1 MSSKQSEEIQSQPKI
16 PIYDTSFRLL
26 DFNIFDEKRE
36 QEGEEDNDN
45 DHGNDRD
52 YARDSGEKKYKKDEK
67 LTTIQMFGLNE
78 KGETCAIFVR
88 DYQPFF
94 YIKVGDGWT
103 IPQKAA
109 FISHLK
115 EKVGKFFENSILDVD
130 SKLIKRKKLYG
141 FDGGKEHKFI
151 LIKFKN
157 VATMNKVKN
166 MWFKFGKDGKQVLR
180 RDGYPYFNTKT
191 EIYESNIPPLL
202 RFFHIH
208 DISPSGWIGFQA
220 KNVKRAHN
228 GLKTTTCN
236 YEYELASADIVPLNN
251 KESIVPYKICSFDI
265 EASSSHGDFPIPI
278 KTYKKLA
285 MNIVDVCDAICRN
298 AGATTSEDAGA
309 YITPA
314 LLKQLVYTA
323 FGYANPPHPDIDRIY
338 TKIKVSEQRLATLF
352 DVWVSFHIPDIKVND
367 ALKDINTIEKMFE
380 KIAESNKAHDEDDA
394 DAEADVD
401 DADADADADADDA
414 TEEEYMDMDEDM
426 DMNED
431 IEAGENDDAEDK
443 KAIDLLK
450 AYAGISSMNKTN
462 STKTGKT
469 TKTAKPALAPEPP
482 VQKETVVHLLT
493 SRADKIDRETKLNM
507 LNISFQEIFPQVEGD
522 KVTFIGST
530 FLTYGEKRPYLNHCV
545 VIDTCNHLK
554 DEVANSEIQT
564 CKTERELLLAWTDII
579 QRENPDIIIGY
590 NICGFDFEFMFRRS
604 LENSCEN
611 EFLKL
616 SRNKGEFC
624 GTRDYTTGKIGIKES
639 SIVIASGQH
648 DLHYIE
654 MKGRLQIDLYNYF
667 RRDFNLTSYKLD
679 YCAGYFIGDGVKKIE
694 HLPSGNTKVNSA
706 NLMGLENGNYIH
718 FEESSHS
725 TDTYKDGAK
734 FKVTNVNAV
743 DKTFEIE
750 GHEMPDMTKSVRW
763 GLAKDDVTPQD
774 IFRMTNEGPAE
785 RAIIAKYCIQDC
797 NLVHHLMNKIDVMT
811 GYIEMAKICSVPI
824 SFLVLRG
831 QSIKLTSFIAKKCRE
846 KRTLMPV
853 IERSFGNES
862 YEGAICLPPKC
873 NLYLDNPVAC
883 LDYSSLY
890 PSSMISENLSQ
901 DSKVWTKEFD
911 LVGQLVRE
919 TGIKDASGNYIYD
932 NMPGYEYVDVTY
944 DTYKWVANQRGRAI
958 KTLNGTKICRFAQP
972 KDGVKAIMPTV
983 LEELLAARKATR
995 KMAEA
1000 TEDPF
1005 MANIL
1010 DKRQLGYKVT
1020 ANSLYGQCG
1029 AKTSTF
1035 YDVDIAASTT
1045 ATGRKLLTYGKRIV
1059 EEVYGDAKIESKKF
1073 GFVNTKAEYIYGD
1086 SVANY
1091 TPIYIRSNAGQLNII
1106 KIDELAQLYGDK
1118 NGWVYSKEEGKEGK
1132 EYCEMIPSMNIETW
1146 SDKGWTKLNRII
1158 RHRLAPHKKMIRVLT
1173 HTGLV
1178 DVTDDHSLVDING
1191 NEISP
1196 KDVKCG
1202 TSLLHNNLPIN
1213 SSYCKS
1219 GITVE
1224 EAQVMGFFFG
1234 DGSCGM
1240 YNCPSGKKKSWALN
1254 NASMDIINKYVTLCS
1269 ISYPNFKWKYL
1280 NTIDSSGVYKIVPS
1294 TDTYGDIARFVEKYR
1309 KLMYNNKAKVI
1320 PHEILFNTEEI
1331 RMAFWNGMYDADG
1344 DKDANGYI
1352 RIDQKNQISAANICW
1367 LAQSL
1372 GWKTSLNTR
1381 SDKENIYRVTMTK
1394 LLQRKPA
1401 TEVKKIHEISYPD
1414 GEYVY
1419 DLTTENHH
1427 FAAGIGNI
1435 IVHNTD
1441 SVFFTFN
1448 LATSDGIPI
1457 RGKDALEITIEFA
1470 KEVGNLAT
1478 KFLKSPHAWVYEKT
1492 LMPFCLLSKKRYI
1505 GMLYEDKPE
1514 KPKRKSM
1521 GIVLKRRDNAP
1532 IVKDIYGGVIDILM
1546 KEQNV
1551 ETAIKFLKASLQNLV
1566 DEKVPMDKLIIS
1578 KSLRSGYK
1586 NPAQIAHKVL
1596 ADRMGKR
1603 DPGNKPSIGDR
1614 IPFVYIQNPDKKA
1627 LQGER
1632 IEHPDYILANK
1643 IKPNYAFYIT
1653 NQIMKPIQQVFA
1665 LVLENIP
1672 SYKRQVPGL
1681 KRSIDGWVDKLKDES
1696 SDEKI
1701 RKKIADIRNKEVK
1714 KILFDEYLIEIDNS
1728 TKGNQNIMSFFRKV

>member
-1 MSSKQSEEIQSQPKI
+1 MSKPTTELISPP
-16 PIYDTSFRLL
+16 PITNYDTSFRLF
-26 DFNIFDEKRE
+26 DFNIFDEKRDNNDDADI
-36 QEGEEDNDN
+36 GPDNDDADGHLVSREN
-45 DHGNDRD
+45 EL
-52 YARDSGEKKYKKDEK
+52 YGEKKYKKDEK
-67 LTTIQMFGLNE
+67 FTTIQMFGLNE

-94 YIKVGDGWT
+94 YIKVGDEWS
-103 IPQKAA
+103 IPQKSA

-115 EKVGKFFENSILDVD
+115 EKVGKFYQESILDVE
-130 SKLIKRKKLYG
+130 SKLIRRKKLYG

-166 MWFKFGKDGKQVLR
+166 MWFQIKAGKQVLR
-180 RDGYPYFNTKT
+180 RDGYTYFNTRT
-191 EIYESNIPPLL
+191 EIYESNIPPIL
-202 RFFHIH
+202 RFFHVH
-208 DISPSGWIGFQA
+208 DISPSGWIGFQT
-220 KNVKRAHN
+220 KRAKQIH
-228 GLKTTTCN
+228 GGGGIQTTTCK
-236 YEYELASADIVPLNN
+236 YEYELASREIIPLNA
-251 KESIVPYKICSFDI
+251 KETIVPYKICSFDI

-285 MNIVDVCDAICRN
+285 TNIVDVCDAICRN
-298 AGATTSEDAGA
+298 TGAAAGAEAMEH
-309 YITPA
+309 ITPA
-314 LLKQLVYTA
+314 LLKQLIFTA
-323 FGYANPPHPDIDRIY
+323 FGYGGENEHPDVDRIY
-338 TKIKVSEQRLATLF
+338 TKIKVSEQRLAALF
-352 DVWVSFHIPDIKVND
+352 DVWISYHIPDIKVND

-380 KIAESNKAHDEDDA
+380 KISESNNANAGDDDDDDDGDDGDNDG
-394 DAEADVD
+394 DAI
-401 DADADADADADDA
+401 
-414 TEEEYMDMDEDM
+414 EEEYV
-426 DMNED
+426 D
-431 IEAGENDDAEDK
+431 IEETDVECDDSMGDDGDNHNDPNEDK
-443 KAIDLLK
+443 KATDLLM
-450 AYAGISSMNKTN
+450 AYAG
-462 STKTGKT
+462 
-469 TKTAKPALAPEPP
+469 AKPKASAATKKSKKAKYSETLVELP
-482 VQKETVVHLLT
+482 KETVIHLLT
-493 SRADKIDRETKLNM
+493 SPADKTDRETKINK
-507 LNISFQEIFPQVEGD
+507 LNISLQEIFPPVEGD

-530 FLTYGEKRPYLNHCV
+530 FMTYGEKRPYLNHCIV
-545 VIDTCNHLK
+545 LDTCNPLK
-554 DEVANSEIQT
+554 DEVANSEIET
-564 CKTERELLLAWTDII
+564 YKTERDVLLAWTRLI
-579 QRENPDIIIGY
+579 QYENPDIIIGY
-590 NICGFDFEFMFRRS
+590 NICGFDYEFMFRRS

-611 EFLKL
+611 DFLRL

-624 GTRDYTTGKIGIKES
+624 GTRDYTTGKVCIKES

-648 DLHYIE
+648 DLHYID
-654 MKGRLQIDLYNYF
+654 MTGRLQIDLYNYF

-679 YCAGYFIGDGVKKIE
+679 YCAGYFIGDGVKKLE
-694 HLPSGNTKVNSA
+694 HLPSGNTRISSS
-706 NLMGLENGNYIH
+706 NLMGLENGNYIN

-734 FKVTNVNAV
+734 FKVLNLNLVE
-743 DKTFEIE
+743 KTFEIE
-750 GHEMPDMTKSVRW
+750 GHEQPDMKKSVRW

-774 IFRMTNEGPAE
+774 IFKMTNEGPAE

-890 PSSMISENLSQ
+890 PSSMISENLSH
-901 DSKVWTKEFD
+901 DSKVWTREFD

-919 TGIKDASGNYIYD
+919 TGVKDPSGNYIYD

-944 DTYKWVANQRGRAI
+944 DTYKWVPNHRGRAI
-958 KTLNGTKICRFAQP
+958 KTRNGTKICRFAQP
-972 KDGVKAIMPTV
+972 KDGIKAIMPTV

-1059 EEVYGDAKIESKKF
+1059 EEVYGDAKVESKKF

-1086 SVANY
+1086 
-1091 TPIYIRSNAGQLNII
+1091 
-1106 KIDELAQLYGDK
+1106 
-1118 NGWVYSKEEGKEGK
+1118 
-1132 EYCEMIPSMNIETW
+1132 
-1146 SDKGWTKLNRII
+1146 
-1158 RHRLAPHKKMIRVLT
+1158 
-1173 HTGLV
+1173 
-1178 DVTDDHSLVDING
+1178 
-1191 NEISP
+1191 
-1196 KDVKCG
+1196 
-1202 TSLLHNNLPIN
+1202 
-1213 SSYCKS
+1213 
-1219 GITVE
+1219 
-1224 EAQVMGFFFG
+1224 
-1234 DGSCGM
+1234 
-1240 YNCPSGKKKSWALN
+1240 
-1254 NASMDIINKYVTLCS
+1254 
-1269 ISYPNFKWKYL
+1269 
-1280 NTIDSSGVYKIVPS
+1280 
-1294 TDTYGDIARFVEKYR
+1294 
-1309 KLMYNNKAKVI
+1309 
-1320 PHEILFNTEEI
+1320 
-1331 RMAFWNGMYDADG
+1331 
-1344 DKDANGYI
+1344 
-1352 RIDQKNQISAANICW
+1352 
-1367 LAQSL
+1367 
-1372 GWKTSLNTR
+1372 
-1381 SDKENIYRVTMTK
+1381 
-1394 LLQRKPA
+1394 
-1401 TEVKKIHEISYPD
+1401 
-1414 GEYVY
+1414 
-1419 DLTTENHH
+1419 
-1427 FAAGIGNI
+1427 
-1435 IVHNTD
+1435 TD

-1448 LATSDGIPI
+1448 LATSDGTPI

-1470 KEVGNLAT
+1470 KEVGHLAT
-1478 KFLKSPHAWVYEKT
+1478 KFLKPPHAWVYEKT

-1551 ETAIKFLKASLQNLV
+1551 ETAITFLKSSLQNLV
-1566 DEKVPMDKLIIS
+1566 DEKVPMDKLIIT

-1672 SYKRQVPGL
+1672 SYKRQVPAL
-1681 KRSIDGWVDKLKDES
+1681 KRSMDAWTDKLIDGEDE
-1696 SDEKI
+1696 EKVK
-1701 RKKIADIRNKEVK
+1701 KKITELRNKEVK

-1728 TKGNQNIMSFFRKV
+1728 TKGNQNIMSFFKKKT

>member
-1 MSSKQSEEIQSQPKI
+1 MSVKPETLTPSMAQQEV
-16 PIYDTSFRLL
+16 DTSFRLF
-26 DFNIFDEKRE
+26 DFNIFDEKR
-36 QEGEEDNDN
+36 QENND
-45 DHGNDRD
+45 DDGGDGDGGSGGDDAETR
-52 YARDSGEKKYKKDEK
+52 GEKKYKKDDK
-67 LTTIQMFGLNE
+67 FTTIQMFGLNE

-88 DYQPFF
+88 DYSPFF
-94 YIKVGDGWT
+94 YIKVGDEWT
-103 IPQKAA
+103 IPQKSA
-109 FISHLK
+109 FVSHLK
-115 EKVGKFFENSILDVD
+115 DKLGKYYQDSILDFE

-141 FDGGKEHKFI
+141 FDAGKEHKFV

-157 VATMNKVKN
+157 VATMNKVKG
-166 MWFKFGKDGKQVLR
+166 MWFQMKRGKQTLR
-180 RDGYPYFNTKT
+180 RDGYYYSNTKT
-191 EIYESNIPPLL
+191 EIYEANIPPIL

-208 DISPSGWIGFQA
+208 DISPSGWIGFQS
-220 KNVKRAHN
+220 KRVKQMR
-228 GLKTTTCN
+228 GGSKTTTCT
-236 YEYELASADIVPLNN
+236 YEYEMESKYIVPLNS
-251 KESIVPYKICSFDI
+251 KETIVPYKICSFDI

-285 MNIVDVCDAICRN
+285 TNMVDVCGAVLKNMDSASGGGGADAN
-298 AGATTSEDAGA
+298 AEAARYEV
-309 YITPA
+309 IEK
-314 LLKQLVYTA
+314 LLKKIVYTA
-323 FGYANPPHPDIDRIY
+323 FAHEKDPHSDVDRIY
-338 TKIKVSEQRLATLF
+338 TKIKVSESRLATLF
-352 DVWVSFHIPDIKVND
+352 GVWISYHIPDIQSSAKLQD
-367 ALKDINTIEKMFE
+367 LNTIEKMFE
-380 KIAESNKAHDEDDA
+380 KMSQDANQGDA
-394 DAEADVD
+394 DGG
-401 DADADADADADDA
+401 DAD
-414 TEEEYMDMDEDM
+414 
-426 DMNED
+426 
-431 IEAGENDDAEDK
+431 GGDDAEGDDGDNGDANDYEEDIVEVVEEDEDFQEDGNNDK
-443 KAIDLLK
+443 DDNDDEADKLMR
-450 AYAGISSMNKTN
+450 AYAGNGPKAN
-462 STKTGKT
+462 PAPPKKT
-469 TKTAKPALAPEPP
+469 TKKTKEQTP
-482 VQKETVVHLLT
+482 KETPKETPVHLLLST
-493 SRADKIDRETKLNM
+493 SDKMDRETKINM
-507 LNISFQEIFPQVEGD
+507 LNVSLQEIFPPVEGD

-530 FLTYGEKRPYLNHCV
+530 FLTYGNKRPYLNHCIV
-545 VIDTCNHLK
+545 LDTCDTLK

-564 CKTERELLLAWTDII
+564 CKTERELLLAWTQLM

-590 NICGFDFEFMFRRS
+590 NIFGFDYEFMFRRS

-611 EFLKL
+611 EFLAL

-624 GTRDYTTGKIGIKES
+624 GTRDYKTGKIGIKES

-648 DLHYIE
+648 DLRYIE
-654 MKGRLQIDLYNYF
+654 MTGRLQVDLYNYF

-694 HLPSGNTKVNSA
+694 HLHSGNTKVTSS

-725 TDTYKDGAK
+725 TDMYKEGEK
-734 FKVTNVNAV
+734 FKVLNVNPEERS
-743 DKTFEIE
+743 FEIE
-750 GHEMPDMTKSVRW
+750 GREMPDMTKSVRW

-774 IFRMTNEGPAE
+774 IFRMTNEGPKE

-811 GYIEMAKICSVPI
+811 GYIEMSKICSVPI

-890 PSSMISENLSQ
+890 PSSMISENLSH

-911 LVGQLVRE
+911 LAGQLVRE
-919 TGIKDASGNYIYD
+919 TGVKDISGNYIYD
-932 NMPGYEYVDVTY
+932 NLCGYEYVDVTY
-944 DTYKWVANQRGRAI
+944 DTYKWVPNSRGKAV
-958 KTLNGTKICRFAQP
+958 KTLNGKKICRFAQP
-972 KDGVKAIMPTV
+972 RDGVKAIMPDV

-995 KMAEA
+995 KLAEA

-1059 EEVYGDAKIESKKF
+1059 EEVYGDAKVESKKF

-1091 TPIYIRSNAGQLNII
+1091 TPIYIRENGQQINII
-1106 KIDELAQLYGDK
+1106 QIDELAKRYGDE

-1146 SDKGWTKLNRII
+1146 SDKGWTKLHRII

-1196 KDVKCG
+1196 KDVVENKTELLHFNRNDCKHPENIRINVG
-1202 TSLLHNNLPIN
+1202 EKVVVPISQHKAALKWDEMNKFHGHTTSLDYTIENGVSNYIIKVENNT
-1213 SSYCKS
+1213 SS
-1219 GITVE
+1219 
-1224 EAQVMGFFFG
+1224 
-1234 DGSCGM
+1234 
-1240 YNCPSGKKKSWALN
+1240 
-1254 NASMDIINKYVTLCS
+1254 
-1269 ISYPNFKWKYL
+1269 
-1280 NTIDSSGVYKIVPS
+1280 NT
-1294 TDTYGDIARFVEKYR
+1294 
-1309 KLMYNNKAKVI
+1309 
-1320 PHEILFNTEEI
+1320 
-1331 RMAFWNGMYDADG
+1331 
-1344 DKDANGYI
+1344 
-1352 RIDQKNQISAANICW
+1352 NI
-1367 LAQSL
+1367 
-1372 GWKTSLNTR
+1372 
-1381 SDKENIYRVTMTK
+1381 
-1394 LLQRKPA
+1394 
-1401 TEVKKIHEISYPD
+1401 VKKIHEISYP
-1414 GEYVY
+1414 ENEFVY

-1427 FAAGIGNI
+1427 FAAGVGNM

-1448 LATSDGIPI
+1448 LATPDGTPI

-1470 KEVGNLAT
+1470 KEVGHLAT
-1478 KFLKSPHAWVYEKT
+1478 RFLKQPHAWVYEKT

-1551 ETAIKFLKASLQNLV
+1551 ETAIQFLRSSLQNLV

-1603 DPGNKPSIGDR
+1603 DPGNKPNVGDR

-1653 NQIMKPIQQVFA
+1653 NQIMKPLQQVFA

-1672 SYKRQVPGL
+1672 SYKRHVPTL
-1681 KRSIDGWVDKLKDES
+1681 RRSIESWNDKLLDGEDE
-1696 SDEKI
+1696 EKI
-1701 RKKIADIRNKEVK
+1701 KKKITDLRNKEVK
-1714 KILFDEYLIEIDNS
+1714 KILFDEYLIEIDNAS
-1728 TKGNQNIMSFFRKV
+1728 KKNQSIMNFFKKK

>member
-1 MSSKQSEEIQSQPKI
+1 MSATESTRP
-16 PIYDTSFRLL
+16 YDTSFRLL
-26 DFNIFDEKRE
+26 DFNIFDEKRTE
-36 QEGEEDNDN
+36 DENSDGDGECEESR
-45 DHGNDRD
+45 HE
-52 YARDSGEKKYKKDEK
+52 EKKYKKNENF
-67 LTTIQMFGLNE
+67 TTIQMFGLNE

-94 YIKVGDGWT
+94 YIKVGDEWT
-103 IPQKAA
+103 IPQKSA
-109 FISHLK
+109 FITHLK
-115 EKVGKFFENSILDVD
+115 EKVGKFYNDSILDLD

-157 VATMNKVKN
+157 IAAMNKVKN
-166 MWFKFGKDGKQVLR
+166 MWFQVKAGKQVLR

-191 EIYESNIPPLL
+191 EIYEANIPPIL
-202 RFFHIH
+202 RFFHVH
-208 DISPSGWIGFQA
+208 DISPSGWIGFE
-220 KNVKRAHN
+220 KKRVKQIHGGR
-228 GLKTTTCN
+228 GIQTTTCK
-236 YEYELASADIVPLNN
+236 YEYEIASQDIVPLNS
-251 KESIVPYKICSFDI
+251 KETIVPYKICSFDI

-285 MNIVDVCDAICRN
+285 TNIVDVCDALCRN
-298 AGATTSEDAGA
+298 AGATTSVEALE
-309 YITPA
+309 YVTPA

-323 FGYANPPHPDIDRIY
+323 FGYGTPLHPEIDRVY

-352 DVWVSFHIPDIKVND
+352 NVWVSFHIPDIKDND
-367 ALKDINTIEKMFE
+367 KLKDVNTIEKMFE
-380 KIAESNKAHDEDDA
+380 KISEMNKANGEGDDDYDNADEG
-394 DAEADVD
+394 
-401 DADADADADADDA
+401 DADADQDEEDMYEDVPETEIDEIDEDEQLHHENTPLEGCDEDSEADA
-414 TEEEYMDMDEDM
+414 M
-426 DMNED
+426 
-431 IEAGENDDAEDK
+431 
-443 KAIDLLK
+443 LK
-450 AYAGISSMNKTN
+450 AYAGEKPGA
-462 STKTGKT
+462 STKKASTTSATKANPKKQTKKT
-469 TKTAKPALAPEPP
+469 TEDAVP
-482 VQKETVVHLLT
+482 KETVIQLLT
-493 SRADKIDRETKLNM
+493 STADKIDRETKINK
-507 LNISFQEIFPQVEGD
+507 LNISLQEIFPPVEGD

-530 FLTYGEKRPYLNHCV
+530 FLTYGDKRPYLNHCIV
-545 VIDTCNHLK
+545 LDTCSSL
-554 DEVANSEIQT
+554 DSEVANSQIET
-564 CKTERELLLAWTDII
+564 YKTEREVLLAWTRLI

-590 NICGFDFEFMFRRS
+590 NICGFDYEFMFRRS
-604 LENSCEN
+604 LENSCETD
-611 EFLKL
+611 FLRL

-624 GTRDYTTGKIGIKES
+624 GSHDYNTGKVCIKES

-679 YCAGYFIGDGVKKIE
+679 YCAGYFIGDGVKKLE
-694 HLPSGNTKVNSA
+694 HLQSGNTKIYSS
-706 NLMGLENGNYIH
+706 NLMGLENGNYIN

-734 FKVTNVNAV
+734 FKVLNV
-743 DKTFEIE
+743 DLGEKTFEIE
-750 GHEMPDMTKSVRW
+750 GHETPDMKRSVRW

-774 IFRMTNEGPAE
+774 IFRMTNEGPNE

-911 LVGQLVRE
+911 LAEQLVRE
-919 TGIKDASGNYIYD
+919 TGVKDISGNYIYD
-932 NMPGYEYVDVTY
+932 NLPGYEYVDVTY
-944 DTYKWVANQRGRAI
+944 DTYKWVKNQRGRAI

-972 KDGVKAIMPTV
+972 KDGIKAIMPTV

-995 KMAEA
+995 KLAEA

-1045 ATGRKLLTYGKRIV
+1045 ATGRKLLTYGKRVV
-1059 EEVYGDAKIESKKF
+1059 EEVYGDAKVESKKF

-1106 KIDELAQLYGDK
+1106 KIDDLAQLYGDTA
-1118 NGWVYSKEEGKEGK
+1118 GWVYSKEEGKEGK

-1146 SDKGWTKLNRII
+1146 SDKGWTPLHRII
-1158 RHRLAPHKKMIRVLT
+1158 RHRLAPHKKMMRVLT

-1178 DVTDDHSLVDING
+1178 DVTDDHSLVDITG
-1191 NEISP
+1191 KEISP
-1196 KDVKCG
+1196 KDVIKNKTVLLHFEHDTYKHRDDIRINMGNKVCVPESQYKAAVQWDKLNRFYGHTLSLDYNIESESG
-1202 TSLLHNNLPIN
+1202 TSSYIIKISKDSKN
-1213 SSYCKS
+1213 S
-1219 GITVE
+1219 
-1224 EAQVMGFFFG
+1224 QQ
-1234 DGSCGM
+1234 
-1240 YNCPSGKKKSWALN
+1240 
-1254 NASMDIINKYVTLCS
+1254 NKNV
-1269 ISYPNFKWKYL
+1269 
-1280 NTIDSSGVYKIVPS
+1280 
-1294 TDTYGDIARFVEKYR
+1294 
-1309 KLMYNNKAKVI
+1309 
-1320 PHEILFNTEEI
+1320 
-1331 RMAFWNGMYDADG
+1331 
-1344 DKDANGYI
+1344 
-1352 RIDQKNQISAANICW
+1352 
-1367 LAQSL
+1367 
-1372 GWKTSLNTR
+1372 
-1381 SDKENIYRVTMTK
+1381 
-1394 LLQRKPA
+1394 
-1401 TEVKKIHEISYPD
+1401 VKKIHEISYPD

-1427 FAAGIGNI
+1427 FAAGIGNM

-1448 LATSDGIPI
+1448 LATPDGIPI

-1470 KEVGNLAT
+1470 KEVGHLAT
-1478 KFLKSPHAWVYEKT
+1478 KFLKQPHAWVYEKT

-1551 ETAIKFLKASLQNLV
+1551 ETAIKFLKSSLQNLV
-1566 DEKVPMDKLIIS
+1566 DEKVPMDKLIIT

-1603 DPGNKPSIGDR
+1603 DPGNKPSVGDR

-1627 LQGER
+1627 LQGDR

-1672 SYKRQVPGL
+1672 SYKRQVPAL
-1681 KRSIDGWVDKLKDES
+1681 KRNIDGWIDKLKDDSTCSE
-1696 SDEKI
+1696 EKLK
-1701 RKKIADIRNKEVK
+1701 KKISDIRNKEVK
-1714 KILFDEYLIEIDNS
+1714 KILFDEYLMKIDNA
-1728 TKGNQNIMSFFRKV
+1728 NQKNQSIMNFFKKT

>member
-1 MSSKQSEEIQSQPKI
+1 MVYINRTTIKVHNHYTVNKNTMSTSAQAQTQSQSTTTTPK
-16 PIYDTSFRLL
+16 YDTSFRLL

-36 QEGEEDNDN
+36 QEEDAGGGVGDEEESWRRNGGDDGDGDADDN
-45 DHGNDRD
+45 GK
-52 YARDSGEKKYKKDEK
+52 KKYKKDEK
-67 LTTIQMFGLNE
+67 FTTIQMFGLNE

-94 YIKVGDGWT
+94 YIKVGDEWS
-103 IPQKAA
+103 IPQKGA

-115 EKVGKFFENSILDVD
+115 EKVGRFYENSILDVE
-130 SKLIKRKKLYG
+130 SKLIRRKKLYG

-166 MWFKFGKDGKQVLR
+166 MWFKNGKDGKQVLK
-180 RDGYPYFNTKT
+180 RDGYPYFNTRT
-191 EIYESNIPPLL
+191 EIYESNIPPIL
-202 RFFHIH
+202 RFFHVH
-208 DISPSGWIGFQA
+208 DISPSGWIGFEA
-220 KNVKRAHN
+220 KKAKQTR
-228 GLKTTTCN
+228 GTLKTTTCT
-236 YEYELASADIVPLNN
+236 YEYEIASTDIVPLNT
-251 KESIVPYKICSFDI
+251 KETIVPYKICSFDI

-285 MNIVDVCDAICRN
+285 TNIVDVCDAICRN
-298 AGATTSEDAGA
+298 AGVTSSAEAMEH
-309 YITPA
+309 ITPA

-323 FGYANPPHPDIDRIY
+323 FGYGAPAHPDIDRIY

-352 DVWVSFHIPDIKVND
+352 DVWVSFHIPDIKMNE
-367 ALKDINTIEKMFE
+367 ALKESNTIEKMFE
-380 KIAESNKAHDEDDA
+380 KIAESNKAHDEDDNG
-394 DAEADVD
+394 EDVD
-401 DADADADADADDA
+401 VDGDGDGEDADIDIEEKYIDIEY
-414 TEEEYMDMDEDM
+414 EEEDGYNEKDE
-426 DMNED
+426 
-431 IEAGENDDAEDK
+431 EDK
-443 KAIDLLK
+443 NANDLLM
-450 AYAGISSMNKTN
+450 AYAGVKTSSSSSSQKA
-462 STKTGKT
+462 TKSGKSKST
-469 TKTAKPALAPEPP
+469 TKATPLTPI
-482 VQKETVVHLLT
+482 QKETVVHLIT
-493 SRADKIDRETKLNM
+493 SMVDKMDRETKINKLNVS
-507 LNISFQEIFPQVEGD
+507 LQEIFPPVEGD

-530 FLTYGEKRPYLNHCV
+530 FLTYGEKRPYLNHCIV
-545 VIDTCNHLK
+545 LDTCDTLK

-624 GTRDYTTGKIGIKES
+624 GARDYNTGKIGIKES

-679 YCAGYFIGDGVKKIE
+679 YCAGYFIGDGVKKLE
-694 HLPSGNTKVNSA
+694 HMPSGNTKINSS

-734 FKVTNVNAV
+734 FKVLNVNLAER
-743 DKTFEIE
+743 TFEIE
-750 GHEMPDMTKSVRW
+750 GHESPDMTKSVRW

-774 IFRMTNEGPAE
+774 IFRMTNEGPTE

-890 PSSMISENLSQ
+890 PSSMISENLSH

-911 LVGQLVRE
+911 LAGQLVRE
-919 TGIKDASGNYIYD
+919 TGIKDPSGNYIFD
-932 NMPGYEYVDVTY
+932 NMSGYEYVDVTY
-944 DTYKWVANQRGRAI
+944 DTYKWVPNQRGRAI

-972 KDGVKAIMPTV
+972 KDGIKAIMPTV

-995 KMAEA
+995 KLAEA
-1000 TEDPF
+1000 TDDPF

-1059 EEVYGDAKIESKKF
+1059 EEVYGDAKVESKKF

-1086 SVANY
+1086 
-1091 TPIYIRSNAGQLNII
+1091 
-1106 KIDELAQLYGDK
+1106 
-1118 NGWVYSKEEGKEGK
+1118 
-1132 EYCEMIPSMNIETW
+1132 
-1146 SDKGWTKLNRII
+1146 
-1158 RHRLAPHKKMIRVLT
+1158 
-1173 HTGLV
+1173 
-1178 DVTDDHSLVDING
+1178 
-1191 NEISP
+1191 
-1196 KDVKCG
+1196 
-1202 TSLLHNNLPIN
+1202 
-1213 SSYCKS
+1213 
-1219 GITVE
+1219 
-1224 EAQVMGFFFG
+1224 
-1234 DGSCGM
+1234 
-1240 YNCPSGKKKSWALN
+1240 
-1254 NASMDIINKYVTLCS
+1254 
-1269 ISYPNFKWKYL
+1269 
-1280 NTIDSSGVYKIVPS
+1280 
-1294 TDTYGDIARFVEKYR
+1294 
-1309 KLMYNNKAKVI
+1309 
-1320 PHEILFNTEEI
+1320 
-1331 RMAFWNGMYDADG
+1331 
-1344 DKDANGYI
+1344 
-1352 RIDQKNQISAANICW
+1352 
-1367 LAQSL
+1367 
-1372 GWKTSLNTR
+1372 
-1381 SDKENIYRVTMTK
+1381 
-1394 LLQRKPA
+1394 
-1401 TEVKKIHEISYPD
+1401 
-1414 GEYVY
+1414 
-1419 DLTTENHH
+1419 
-1427 FAAGIGNI
+1427 
-1435 IVHNTD
+1435 TD

-1632 IEHPDYILANK
+1632 IEHPDYIQANK

-1672 SYKRQVPGL
+1672 SYKRQIPGL
-1681 KRSIDGWVDKLKDES
+1681 KRTIDGWIDKLNDEPN
-1696 SDEKI
+1696 DEKI

-1728 TKGNQNIMSFFRKV
+1728 TKGNQNILSFFKKA

>member
-1 MSSKQSEEIQSQPKI
+1 MSLTSAQAQAPK
-16 PIYDTSFRLL
+16 YDVSFRLL

-36 QEGEEDNDN
+36 NEEDHDGGP
-45 DHGNDRD
+45 GNDDEPWRRGD
-52 YARDSGEKKYKKDEK
+52 DDDNAAENGEKKYKKDEK
-67 LTTIQMFGLNE
+67 FTTIQMFGLNE

-94 YIKVGDGWT
+94 YIKVGDEWT
-103 IPQKAA
+103 IPQKGA

-115 EKVGKFFENSILDVD
+115 EKVGKFYENSILDVE

-166 MWFKFGKDGKQVLR
+166 MWFKFGKDGKQLLR
-180 RDGYPYFNTKT
+180 REGYPYFNTRT
-191 EIYESNIPPLL
+191 EIYEANIPPVL
-202 RFFHIH
+202 RFFHVH
-208 DISPSGWIGFQA
+208 DISPSGWVGFEA
-220 KNVKRAHN
+220 KKAKQTRGA
-228 GLKTTTCN
+228 LKTTTCT
-236 YEYELASADIVPLNN
+236 YEYEIASLDIVPLNS
-251 KESIVPYKICSFDI
+251 KETIVPYKICSFDI

-285 MNIVDVCDAICRN
+285 TNIVDVCDAICRN
-298 AGATTSEDAGA
+298 AGATTPAEAME

-323 FGYANPPHPDIDRIY
+323 FGYGAPAHPDIDRIY
-338 TKIKVSEQRLATLF
+338 TKIKLSEQRLATLF
-352 DVWVSFHIPDIKVND
+352 DVWVSLHIPDIKMNE
-367 ALKDINTIEKMFE
+367 ALKESNTIEKMFE
-380 KIAESNKAHDEDDA
+380 KVAENNKATEEDG
-394 DAEADVD
+394 DAE
-401 DADADADADADDA
+401 DADDGEDGNDVE
-414 TEEEYMDMDEDM
+414 EEEYV
-426 DMNED
+426 D
-431 IEAGENDDAEDK
+431 IEEREEDGDDGEDDETEKDK
-443 KAIDLLK
+443 EANRLMM
-450 AYAGISSMNKTN
+450 AYAGVKSPSSA
-462 STKTGKT
+462 SS
-469 TKTAKPALAPEPP
+469 AKPKKATNAAKQPP
-482 VQKETVVHLLT
+482 VQKETVIHLIT
-493 SRADKIDRETKLNM
+493 SPLDKMDRETKINKLNVS
-507 LNISFQEIFPQVEGD
+507 LQEIFPQVEGD

-545 VIDTCNHLK
+545 VLDTCNSLK

-624 GTRDYTTGKIGIKES
+624 GARDYNTGKICIKES

-648 DLHYIE
+648 DLRYID

-679 YCAGYFIGDGVKKIE
+679 YCAGYFIGDGVKKLE
-694 HLPSGNTKVNSA
+694 HLSNGNTRIVSS

-734 FKVTNVNAV
+734 FKVTNVDLA
-743 DKTFEIE
+743 DKSFEVE
-750 GHEMPDMTKSVRW
+750 GHESPDMTKSVRW

-890 PSSMISENLSQ
+890 PSSMISENLSH

-911 LVGQLVRE
+911 LAGQLDRE
-919 TGIKDASGNYIYD
+919 TGIKDPSGNYIYD
-932 NMPGYEYVDVTY
+932 NMDGYEYVDVTY
-944 DTYKWVANQRGRAI
+944 DTYKWVKNQRGRAI

-995 KMAEA
+995 KLAEA
-1000 TEDPF
+1000 TDDPF

-1059 EEVYGDAKIESKKF
+1059 EEVYGDAKVESKKF

-1091 TPIYIRSNAGQLNII
+1091 TPIYIRENGGQMNII
-1106 KIDELAQLYGDK
+1106 KIDELAELYGDK
-1118 NGWVYSKEEGKEGK
+1118 AGWVYSKEEGKEGK
-1132 EYCEMIPSMNIETW
+1132 EYCEMIASSNIETW

-1158 RHRLAPHKKMIRVLT
+1158 RHRLAPHKKMMRVLT

-1191 NEISP
+1191 KEISP
-1196 KDVKCG
+1196 KDVVKNKTELLHFEHDTYKHRDDVRINLGAKVVIPTSQYKAAIQWDKVNRFHGHTLSLDYDIEDG
-1202 TSLLHNNLPIN
+1202 TS
-1213 SSYCKS
+1213 SYIIKIS
-1219 GITVE
+1219 K
-1224 EAQVMGFFFG
+1224 
-1234 DGSCGM
+1234 D
-1240 YNCPSGKKKSWALN
+1240 GKKSQQ
-1254 NASMDIINKYVTLCS
+1254 NKNL
-1269 ISYPNFKWKYL
+1269 
-1280 NTIDSSGVYKIVPS
+1280 
-1294 TDTYGDIARFVEKYR
+1294 
-1309 KLMYNNKAKVI
+1309 
-1320 PHEILFNTEEI
+1320 
-1331 RMAFWNGMYDADG
+1331 
-1344 DKDANGYI
+1344 
-1352 RIDQKNQISAANICW
+1352 
-1367 LAQSL
+1367 
-1372 GWKTSLNTR
+1372 
-1381 SDKENIYRVTMTK
+1381 
-1394 LLQRKPA
+1394 
-1401 TEVKKIHEISYPD
+1401 VKKIHEISYPD

-1551 ETAIKFLKASLQNLV
+1551 ETAIKFLKTSLQNLV

-1632 IEHPDYILANK
+1632 IEHPDYIIANR

-1681 KRSIDGWVDKLKDES
+1681 KRTIDGWIDKLKDES

-1701 RKKIADIRNKEVK
+1701 RKKIADVRNKEVK
-1714 KILFDEYLIEIDNS
+1714 KILFDDYLIEIDNS
-1728 TKGNQNIMSFFRKV
+1728 TKGNQNIMSFFKKV